1 MLLDEIISLARA
13 LRYAPGSK
21 IPAAFLAEFDYT
33 AAASADW
40 RNKRAKRG
48 NTMRNAIAAS
58 AAAASPIIA
67 VLATALLTGA
77 NTLAQTAGTQDGE
90 WHYLGG
96 DSAHTRYSPAGEITA
111 ENFADL
117 EEAWIWD
124 GASFNAASG
133 RSTPSYIDGV
143 LYTVAGPRRHVVA
156 IDPATGETI
165 WSYREPNTRRHEYSM
180 RKDYGKGIA
189 YAEVDGRG
197 IIYII
202 SPAFILTALDA
213 RTGKPLK
220 GFGKPIGIDGFPATG
235 VVDLLA
241 DLGHEYD
248 AYEGLPLE
256 TGYITSSSPPIV
268 VNGVVVVG
276 NSAEQGYNQSRIENI
291 PGDILGYDARTGEF
305 LWKFNVLPGPRE
317 FGHETWENDAW
328 EWTGDISSWAP
339 LSADQERGIVYIP
352 TNGATIDFYGGFR
365 PGNNLFSTSLI
376 ALDVQTGK
384 RVWHYQLVHHDI
396 WNYDTPTAPVLLDV
410 EQDGETV
417 PIVVQ
422 ATKQG
427 FAYTFNRETGEPI
440 WPIEERPVPASMIP
454 GEMLSETQPFPTK
467 PAPYDQQGLTHDD
480 LMDFTPELRQ
490 RTIDIVE
497 EFAIGP
503 LFQPPLHRDND
514 LGKKGSLWCP
524 GDIGGV
530 NIDGPPA
537 ADPHSG
543 ILYVTSRKHCTTRI
557 IAPGA
562 ERDAILAA
570 PTGTTIADYAVLS
583 GFGVRG
589 PDGLNILKPPYSRI
603 TAIDMNTGEH
613 LWWIPVGD
621 TPDAVL
627 NHPDLQDLDI
637 PNTGYGLR
645 VAQMMVTPN
654 LLLHTGNASDGTPTL
669 FAVDKKTGERL
680 GSVDVPAESS
690 YGIMTYVHD
699 GKQYIMLQTRSTLT
713 AMALAEF

>member
-1 MLLDEIISLARA
+1 
-13 LRYAPGSK
+13 
-21 IPAAFLAEFDYT
+21 
-33 AAASADW
+33 
-40 RNKRAKRG
+40 
-48 NTMRNAIAAS
+48 MRNVIAAS
-58 AAAASPIIA
+58 AEAPLSTMTGIA
-67 VLATALLTGA
+67 VLAAGLLAGA
-77 NTLAQTAGTQDGE
+77 NALAQAAGTQDGQ

-96 DSAHTRYSPAGEITA
+96 DSAHTRYSPADEITA
-111 ENFADL
+111 DNFADL
-117 EEAWIWD
+117 EEAWVWD

-156 IDPATGETI
+156 IDPASGETI
-165 WSYREPNTRRHEYSM
+165 WSYREPNTRRYEYSM

-197 IIYII
+197 VIYII

-213 RTGKPLK
+213 RTGKPLA

-248 AYEGLPLE
+248 TYEGLPLE

-291 PGDILGYDARTGEF
+291 PGDILGYDARSGEF
-305 LWKFNVLPGPRE
+305 LWKFNVLPGPGE
-317 FGHETWENDAW
+317 VGHETWENDAW

-339 LSADQERGIVYIP
+339 LSADQERGIVYVP
-352 TNGATIDFYGGFR
+352 TNGATVDFYGGFR
-365 PGNNLFSTSLI
+365 PGDNLFSTSLI

-410 EQDGETV
+410 EQDGEIV

-422 ATKQG
+422 ATKQA

-440 WPIEERPVPASMIP
+440 WPIEERAVPASKIP
-454 GEMLSETQPFPTK
+454 GEKLSETQPFPTR
-467 PAPYDQQGLTHDD
+467 PAPYDQQGMTYDD

-490 RTIDIVE
+490 RTIEIVDE
-497 EFAIGP
+497 YEIGP

-530 NIDGPPA
+530 NIDGPAA
-537 ADPHSG
+537 ADPESG
-543 ILYVTSRKHCTTRI
+543 ILYVTSRKHCNTRI

-562 ERDAILAA
+562 ERDAILEA

-589 PDGLNILKPPYSRI
+589 PDGLNIFKPPYSRI

-613 LWWIPVGD
+613 LWWMPVGD
-621 TPDAVL
+621 TPDALL
-627 NHPDLQDLDI
+627 NHPDLQDMDI

-645 VAQMMVTPN
+645 VAQMLVTPN
-654 LLLHTGNASDGTPTL
+654 LLIHTGNLSDGTPTL

-680 GSVDVPAESS
+680 ASVEVPAESS
-690 YGIMTYVHD
+690 YGIMTYLHD

-713 AMALAEF
+713 ALALGEF